1 MGTGNIKVHLD
12 NFRMIREGLSFD
24 GAVKACGRKYLG
36 YVHVF
41 VKTGVYIVQ
50 DLYVGESILLL

>member
-1 MGTGNIKVHLD
+1 
-12 NFRMIREGLSFD
+12 MIREGLSFD